1 MYMFNLQS
9 EWPFLVDLWTV
20 ISRNIILFIIH
31 RIVVCFVLLSFS
43 FFCWRDNSLSLLR
56 FFLTFRR
63 KFSPTK
69 SSANFTVSIDFSIS
83 VHGIL
88 FCLIYVLLSDSQVI
102 SVKQSYIP
110 WIELTGLYIHWCE
123 AFVPFPPACNQTFEV
138 KLSNLSFK
146 KCPVHSYV

>member
-1 MYMFNLQS
+1 MTF
-9 EWPFLVDLWTV
+9 PRGLVDRYKQEYNFV
-20 ISRNIILFIIH
+20 YYPPNSCLF
-31 RIVVCFVLLSFS
+31 RSLKFLF
-43 FFCWRDNSLSLLR
+43 FFCWRDNSLSRLR

-146 KCPVHSYV
+146 NVRFIRTCNETKIPY

>member
-1 MYMFNLQS
+1 MTF
-9 EWPFLVDLWTV
+9 PRGLVD
-20 ISRNIILFIIH
+20 RYKQEYN
-31 RIVVCFVLLSFS
+31 FVYYPPNSFCVS
-43 FFCWRDNSLSLLR
+43 FCQVSLIFCWRDNLLFLSR
-56 FFLTFRR
+56 FFNLF
-63 KFSPTK
+63 
-69 SSANFTVSIDFSIS
+69 AVSMDFSIL

-88 FCLIYVLLSDSQVI
+88 SQLIYVLLSDSQVI

-146 KCPVHSYV
+146 NVRFIRTCNETKIPY

>member
-1 MYMFNLQS
+1 MTF
-9 EWPFLVDLWTV
+9 PRGLVDRYKQEYNFV
-20 ISRNIILFIIH
+20 YYPPNSCLFRSLKFLFFFVGETIH
-31 RIVVCFVLLSFS
+31 CPFYV
-43 FFCWRDNSLSLLR
+43 